1 MEFKKIF
8 LLLALFVTT
17 VSGNLRLTPPSCA
30 AVYCAGW
37 MQCGDCVCID
47 HQCISNVN
55 NNTLLN

>member
-1 MEFKKIF
+1 MELKKIF

-37 MQCGDCVCID
+37 MQCGDCACID
-47 HQCISNVN
+47 HQCIDNNAN
-55 NNTLLN
+55 NNTQ